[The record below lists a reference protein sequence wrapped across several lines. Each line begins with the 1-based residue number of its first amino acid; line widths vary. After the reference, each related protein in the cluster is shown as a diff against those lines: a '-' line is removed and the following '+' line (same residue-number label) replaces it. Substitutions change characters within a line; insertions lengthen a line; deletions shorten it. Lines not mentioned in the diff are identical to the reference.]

1 MFINKEKQQAF
12 WQSYTKEKISDD
24 DIIEINKNLYDF
36 AKVLVEISK
45 IEKTRK
51 AKEDDN

>member
-1 MFINKEKQQAF
+1 MKTFQKQQAF

-36 AKVLVEISK
+36 AKVLVEIQREKSK
-45 IEKTRK
+45 EVKTHV
-51 AKEDDN
+51 

>member
-1 MFINKEKQQAF
+1 METSQKQQAF
-12 WQSYTKEKISDD
+12 WQAYTKEKISDD

-45 IEKTRK
+45 VKKLRK
-51 AKEDDN
+51 AKKNDK

>member
-1 MFINKEKQQAF
+1 MNNFNIQKAF

-36 AKVLVEISK
+36 AKVLVEIQK
-45 IEKTRK
+45 NIH
-51 AKEDDN
+51 KEDK

>member
-1 MFINKEKQQAF
+1 MDRNLFQQAF

-36 AKVLVEISK
+36 AKVLVEIQK
-45 IEKTRK
+45 NIY
-51 AKEDDN
+51 KENK

>member
-1 MFINKEKQQAF
+1 METSQKQQAF

-36 AKVLVEISK
+36 AKVLVEIQK
-45 IEKTRK
+45 NIY
-51 AKEDDN
+51 KENK

>member
-1 MFINKEKQQAF
+1 METSQKQQAF

-36 AKVLVEISK
+36 AKVLVEIQK
-45 IEKTRK
+45 IFIRRINE
-51 AKEDDN
+51 

>member
-1 MFINKEKQQAF
+1 METSQKQQAF

-36 AKVLVEISK
+36 AKVLVEIQK
-45 IEKTRK
+45 NIH
-51 AKEDDN
+51 KEDK

>member
-1 MFINKEKQQAF
+1 METSQKQQAF
-12 WQSYTKEKISDD
+12 WQAYTKEKISDD

-45 IEKTRK
+45 VEKLRK
-51 AKEDDN
+51 AKKNDK